1 MSAAVEIMTE
11 LERLL
16 QEERAAVLRLDS
28 QTLDDLA
35 VRKEAVL
42 ARLTKTPFDATHR
55 QRLGQ
60 VVAQLKNN
68 CLLLVHARELTKS
81 LLSTI
86 AGDSRRGVHVS
97 VNG

>member
-1 MSAAVEIMTE
+1 MSAAAVMTE

-35 VRKEAVL
+35 VRKEAIL
-42 ARLTKTPFDATHR
+42 ARLTSTPFDATHKA
-55 QRLGQ
+55 RLTE
-60 VVAQLKNN
+60 VVAQLKSN
-68 CLLLVHARELTKS
+68 CLLLVHARDLTKT
-81 LLSTI
+81 LLTTI
-86 AGDSRRGVHVS
+86 AGDARRGVHVS